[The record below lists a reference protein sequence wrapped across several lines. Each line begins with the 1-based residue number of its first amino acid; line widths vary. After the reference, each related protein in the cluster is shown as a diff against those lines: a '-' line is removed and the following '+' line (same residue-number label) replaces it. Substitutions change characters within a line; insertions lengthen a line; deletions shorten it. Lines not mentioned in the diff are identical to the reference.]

1 MAWKTTTIELAD
13 GATATY
19 TSAGDYAKVYIQAGD
34 ADTTIKGSIDGTNL
48 TADLLGGQ
56 TDDLPKEVVN
66 YPFFVCEAVNGAD
79 TVRIAERV
87 KDPS

>member
-1 MAWKTTTIELAD
+1 MAWKVMTIELAN
-13 GATATY
+13 GATSTY

-34 ADTTIKGSIDGTNL
+34 ADTTIKGSIDGTNV
-48 TADLLGGQ
+48 TGDLLGSQ
-56 TDDLPKEVVN
+56 SNDLPKEVIN